1 MGGGNYFGAQD
12 SSGVPCVSKRVEE
25 VDGGKTEF
33 RRKKE
38 EGEIK
43 VP

>member
-1 MGGGNYFGAQD
+1 MAGDPGACAQ
-12 SSGVPCVSKRVEE
+12 GRPEIARHCFRLEE